1 MLQSGSGSVVV
12 EALSASANSTSF
24 RTSWSWQWLKQYIGF
39 VQGFECVSRL
49 LPVKYIY
56 SNMEV
61 SINGGTPKSSILV
74 AFSIIKPPIWEYSPI
89 SENPHVSNHWS
100 ACHTES
106 YSTGDSKGC
115 CSLRSTVNSTSS
127 PRQLSSWKLRM
138 EVEVEQPQ
146 IQYPLVNSHN
156 YGKSPFLMEK

>member
-89 SENPHVSNHWS
+89 SENPHVSNH
-100 ACHTES
+100 
-106 YSTGDSKGC
+106 
-115 CSLRSTVNSTSS
+115 
-127 PRQLSSWKLRM
+127 
-138 EVEVEQPQ
+138 
-146 IQYPLVNSHN
+146 
-156 YGKSPFLMEK
+156 